1 MADYGHSK
9 TDEMLKD
16 LESRIYE
23 EYSGASKEIQ
33 KQTSKYLEKFKTK
46 DAEML
51 KKLNANEIT
60 HKEYLAWRESAMT
73 TGKRWEA
80 LKDTIDKDLENA
92 NQIANAMIRD
102 HTYDVYA
109 LNHNY
114 GTYEIENGLQANT
127 SYTLYNH
134 STVERLVKDNPQM
147 LPPPGKVTSEKIR
160 RGELKRWNN
169 RQVQSV
175 MTQSIL
181 AGDSIPQISKKLAT
195 RMGEVSAYSHI
206 RAARTMTTGAQN
218 AGRIDSYTRAEALGL
233 KVKKQW
239 LAAHDSRVRK
249 SHRELDGTSVP
260 LNEEFDNECSYPGD
274 PLGPAAEVYN
284 CRCTLIADFGDDP
297 ELGGDFE
304 LGDMDF
310 EEWIEAHED
319 RTDGTIRLQDLGP
332 EPARP
337 AKEYDENGYLT
348 EEYYRKR
355 DAYKEERSKWMEKR
369 DAWVQQELSIKSM
382 SVEEFDGWCKAN
394 EITVLTDMSPVDGRM
409 LAAYTQR
416 MDKLFAD
423 FPEVKWY
430 RKEIPYAEHGITVTA
445 AEEKYLHYQVGVNLN
460 ATYSAEATH
469 GFMFGAPCT
478 DYELEL
484 KLFADTVSEG
494 FHVAGDGTRNHLF
507 DHEFGHNVKDWMTYR
522 NGGMTTAQ
530 RVEFEK
536 EILALGKKSGVSE
549 YATTNADEMF
559 AEAFA
564 SWYGGEKTEF
574 AKGMRDLLRRH
585 KVI

>member
-60 HKEYLAWRESAMT
+60 HKEYLTWRESAMT

-134 STVERLVKDNPQM
+134 STVERLVRDNPQM

-181 AGDSIPQISKKLAT
+181 AGDSIPEISKKLAT

-239 LAAHDSRVRK
+239 LAAHDSRVRR

-310 EEWIEAHED
+310 EEWIEAHEESD
-319 RTDGTIRLQDLGP
+319 TIRLQDIGP
-332 EPARP
+332 EPTRP
-337 AKEYDENGYLT
+337 AREYDENGFLT
-348 EEYYRKR
+348 
-355 DAYKEERSKWMEKR
+355 DAYYQKSDAYREARSEWEGTR
-369 DAWVQQELSIKSM
+369 DAWIRQELPSKSM
-382 SVEEFDGWCKAN
+382 TVEEFGSWCKAN
-394 EITVLTDMSPVDGRM
+394 DVVIYNDISAVDGRM
-409 LAAYTQR
+409 LTAYSER
-416 MDKLFAD
+416 MDKLFND
-423 FPEVKWY
+423 FPEVKWHK
-430 RKEIPYAEHGITVTA
+430 REIDYAKWGLVPDEIN
-445 AEEKYLHYQVGVNLN
+445 LHYQVLFED
-460 ATYSAEATH
+460 TMDYMAEATH
-469 GFMFGAPCT
+469 GMTFGHTFTNAENALRDKFDLT
-478 DYELEL
+478 KNGYL
-484 KLFADTVSEG
+484 TN
-494 FHVAGDGTRNHLF
+494 GDGTINQIF
-507 DHEFGHNVKDWMTYR
+507 DHEFGHNVKDWMEVR
-522 NGGMTTAQ
+522 NGGMTTRQ
-530 RVEFEK
+530 RVDFEDD
-536 EILALGKKSGVSE
+536 ILKSLSGKKGASE
-549 YATTNADEMF
+549 YSTTNADELF
-559 AEAFA
+559 AEGFSA
-564 SWYGGEKTEF
+564 WYGGERTEF
-574 AKGMRDLLRRH
+574 ANAMGDLLRRY